1 MKTEKVYFPRWT
13 AWFFIII
20 IIPILIFLEYEAF
33 YGNTPYPI
41 FGAVFGL
48 VFIIILAMIFL
59 VSYRKIPYMIIEKQ
73 SQTKTKRGRE
83 I

>member
-1 MKTEKVYFPRWT
+1 MKTENVYFPRWT
-13 AWFFIII
+13 AWFLIII
-20 IIPILIFLEYEAF
+20 ILPILMLLEYEAF
-33 YGNTPYPI
+33 YGNMPYPV

-48 VFIIILAMIFL
+48 ILIIVLAMIFL